1 MMSQMMATISAT
13 SNANCNDAVVMAFI
27 VSLMVGLVSGV
38 TLVAIRIK
46 HRLQD
51 LRTYETIAS
60 LLSGMNQRQI
70 DWVAAQTMVTN
81 LREGNAVVVAFKAL
95 LLHPGVFQSAL
106 VYKNEHESI
115 LAWARAEELGLSLAA
130 AAGNAFALWLEG
142 MLIGLIHQDV
152 DAAIHRFQLAANA
165 GFALAQNSL
174 GVLYQEIGQLA
185 IAVEYYRLAAAQ
197 GVADAQY
204 NLALL
209 RHPGFV
215 QMRPRLEEAAAQGHA
230 EARFHLALGLRRL
243 RRLYM
248 YHDAGAVRFA
258 HGWINN
264 ANQENFVHQGD
275 QHIPERGIDNEVIQH
290 FQNLRRPRHVH
301 ILHDFLRALL
311 VRRPVVHAGRR
322 LAAAQGFVDAQFN
335 LAMLRHPD
343 FEQMRRDG
351 EDDVV
356 NGREQ
361 RGFRKGRYAH
371 ARCDLGMKPARSTT
385 FRSRSW
391 HTVLKMIFVEYQN
404 RWQRRPTL

>member
-1 MMSQMMATISAT
+1 MMSQMMSTISAT
-13 SNANCNDAVVMAFI
+13 SNVNCNDAVVMAFI

-46 HRLQD
+46 HRLQV

-115 LAWARAEELGLSLAA
+115 LAWARAEELGLSLEA

-209 RHPGFV
+209 RHPDFV

-230 EARFHLALGLRRL
+230 EARFHLALVLQRL
-243 RRLYM
+243 
-248 YHDAGAVRFA
+248 HDAAAVRFA
-258 HGWINN
+258 HGLINN

-275 QHIPERGIDNEVIQH
+275 QHIPERGIENEVIQH
-290 FQNLRRPRHVH
+290 FQNVRRPRHVH
-301 ILHDFLRALL
+301 ILQDFVRALL
-311 VRRPVVHAGRR
+311 VRRPVVQAGRR
-322 LAAAQGFVDAQFN
+322 LAAAQGVVDAQFN
-335 LAMLRHPD
+335 LAMLPHPY
-343 FEQMRRDG
+343 FEQMCRNG

-356 NGREQ
+356 NGRPQ
-361 RGFRKGRYAH
+361 RGFRKVRYSH
-371 ARCDLGMKPARSTT
+371 ARCDLDMKPARSMTCP
-385 FRSRSW
+385 SGSW
-391 HTVLKMIFVEYQN
+391 HTVLKKVLNEYQN